1 MSKQE
6 NNEYQSSGI
15 APLDVG
21 QMTQLLGEMYAGAIQ
36 RRVPFGTLPAIMLWG
51 KPGVGKSQGIRAVA
65 HYIQTKT
72 GKRVAIT
79 DVRLLLFNPIDLRG
93 IPTADSERRFA
104 VWLKPKIFAMDEA
117 EDVVNI
123 LFLDEISAAPP
134 SVQAAAYQITLDRV
148 VGEHRLP
155 DNCLVVAAG
164 NRVSDRSVAYKMPKA
179 LANRLCH
186 IEVVEDYHSWALWAQ
201 AAGLD
206 HRVQGFLANRRD
218 ALCTYNPENED
229 VAYATPRSWEMVSNI
244 LLGGCYSSPQRAYP
258 LLAGCVGEGLATEF
272 CTWCDTHAVLPDIDR
287 VVRGDFPP
295 IPQSVDALYATS
307 RLMTAAAGDCSDMV
321 KTRNLVLYALR
332 MPPDFTACF
341 FRELFAKG
349 EQVKARLLRI
359 AEFTRWVTANAKYFR

>member
-1 MSKQE
+1 MS
-6 NNEYQSSGI
+6 NNAKDVVQTSGI
-15 APLDVG
+15 ATLNVS
-21 QMTQLLGEMYAGAIQ
+21 QMIDLLGDMYAGAIL
-36 RRVPFGTLPAIMLWG
+36 RGVPFCALPAIMLWG

-65 HYIQTKT
+65 HYIQQKT
-72 GKRVAIT
+72 GKKVCIT

-93 IPTADSERRFA
+93 IPTTDAERRFA
-104 VWLKPKIFAMDEA
+104 VWLKPKIFAMDEGV
-117 EDVVNI
+117 EVVNI

-148 VGEHRLP
+148 IGEHRLP

-186 IEVVEDYHSWALWAQ
+186 IEVMEDYRSWAQWAQ

-206 HRVQGFLANRRD
+206 HRVLGFLANRRD

-244 LLGGCYSSPQRAYP
+244 LLGGCYSSVQRAYP
-258 LLAGCVGEGLATEF
+258 LIAGCVGEGLATEF

-287 VVRGDFPP
+287 VVRGDYPP
-295 IPQSVDALYATS
+295 VPTSVDALYATS
-307 RLMTAAAGDCSDMV
+307 RLMTAAAGDCTDTAA
-321 KTRNLVLYALR
+321 TRHLVLYALR
-332 MPPDFTACF
+332 FPPDFTACF

-349 EQVKARLLRI
+349 EAVKTRLLRI
-359 AEFTRWVTANAKYFR
+359 PEFTRWVTANAKYFR